1 MPPAQKGIEMRWRDG
16 FIAVDWGTTNRRAYR
31 LAADGAV
38 EDRMEDEQGILSVP
52 AGGFPAAVE
61 ETRARLGDRP
71 LLLAGMVGSN
81 RGWEEAPY
89 VPCPAGLPELA
100 AALKWV
106 EPERVAIVPGVSFS
120 LGDAADVMRG
130 EEVQLLGAYGDGLIP
145 ADAIVCHPGTHNK
158 WVRIEDGRIVSF
170 RTVMT
175 GEMFSLLAK
184 HSILSDMLSGEEV
197 APGAAFDAG
206 VQAGLKGG
214 PLTGELFSIRARV
227 LLGKARREDAA
238 SYTSGL
244 LIGTDV
250 RSGVAAAGDGPIY
263 VMGRPDLTRLFA
275 AALAAAGRE
284 AKELE
289 GDEAFLCGARH
300 LAELVR

>member
-1 MPPAQKGIEMRWRDG
+1 MDMGWAES

-31 LAADGAV
+31 IGAGGAV
-38 EDRMEDEQGILSVP
+38 EDRLEDGKGILAVG
-52 AGGFPAAVE
+52 AGGFPAAVGE
-61 ETRARLGDRP
+61 IRAHLGDRP
-71 LLLAGMVGSN
+71 MLLAGMVGSN

-89 VPCPAGLPELA
+89 VRCPAGLPELA
-100 AALKWV
+100 ANLKWV
-106 EPERVAIVPGVSFS
+106 EPERVAIVPGVCFVA
-120 LGDAADVMRG
+120 GETADVMRG
-130 EEVQLLGAYGDGLIP
+130 EEVQLLGAYAEGLIP
-145 ADAIVCHPGTHNK
+145 AGATVCHPGTHNK
-158 WVRIEDGRIVSF
+158 WVRIEDGRIARF

-175 GEMFSLLAK
+175 GEMFSLLSK
-184 HSILSDMLSGEEV
+184 HSILSDMLGGEV
-197 APGAAFDAG
+197 AAGGAFDAG
-206 VQAGLKGG
+206 VKAGLAGG
-214 PLTGELFSIRARV
+214 PLTGELFSVRARI
-227 LLGKARREDAA
+227 LLGRARREDAA

-250 RSGVAAAGDGPIY
+250 RSGIAAATGADPVY
-263 VMGRPDLTRLFA
+263 VMGRPDLTGLYA